1 MVLLTIEN
9 RVATLTLNRP
19 EKRNALND
27 EMAKELLGHL
37 TSLKDNDDCK
47 VLIIKANREAFC
59 AGADLA
65 YLQKQHFETLTR
77 HNGNRR

>member
-27 EMAKELLGHL
+27 EMAKELLRHL

-47 VLIIKANREAFC
+47 VLIIKANGEAFC

-65 YLQKQHFETLTR
+65 YLQKLQSKVQS
-77 HNGNRR
+77 